1 MCTAQ
6 DLNDGVDDSLPNRP
20 QRNDAAKYAKFAY
33 SSSFGFSVPTGSY
46 GLEQLC
52 PDSTLALSDD
62 SERIRWTVRRECED
76 VRIDSNGVI
85 RSTWRPWSECEES
98 SAELADSNSRCF
110 CHNLA
115 CTSKYDVDTVSHTCP
130 QDRHQ
135 STSINLRGRIRHLF
149 AFQCQGKTILSYHLL
164 SSDFNSRTFCKG
176 FSSFCEL

>member
-6 DLNDGVDDSLPNRP
+6 NLKVGVDDSLPNRP
-20 QRNDAAKYAKFAY
+20 QRNDAAKYGKFAY

-62 SERIRWTVRRECED
+62 PDRTRWTVRRECED
-76 VRIDSNGVI
+76 VRIDRNGVI
-85 RSTWRPWSECEES
+85 RSTWRPWGKCGMS
-98 SAELADSNSRCF
+98 SAESANSNSRCF

-115 CTSKYDVDTVSHTCP
+115 CTSKFDVDTVSHTCP

-135 STSINLRGRIRHLF
+135 STSVVLRGRIRHLF
-149 AFQCQGKTILSYHLL
+149 AFQCQGKTILSSYHP
-164 SSDFNSRTFCKG
+164 SSDFDFWTFYKG